1 MVRSLIEDIRNV
13 RFHKVETDLE
23 AFNGRTIA
31 VKVVFLLFFCGG
43 GYLFVVVWIHL

>member
-13 RFHKVETDLE
+13 RSHKVETDLE

-31 VKVVFLLFFCGG
+31 VKVVFLLFF
-43 GYLFVVVWIHL
+43 FVVGGIYL

>member
-31 VKVVFLLFFCGG
+31 VKVVFLLFFVVGG
-43 GYLFVVVWIHL
+43 IYL